1 LISLDFLNSKR
12 SKTAAGFPHL
22 DQRGKTRGNG
32 FSASN
37 LMLALVLAA
46 GGFLATTAATAATA
60 QTAAQQ
66 IDSAARNYLQQM
78 MDSQAKT
85 NGWQGMRL
93 VIENTPL
100 GSTSQL
106 APCPGQINVSGGS
119 ASKLARQQ
127 LTLEC
132 SGQAI
137 KGWPVKVSSDLQVFL
152 PVVIS
157 TGVIDRGATINAS
170 SLQQQETDITKS
182 IRGFYHRIDQVAGMS
197 AKRRIRT
204 NQILSPDLIDQP
216 QLVKRGEK
224 VHIIANQD
232 GIKAAMAGEALE
244 KGGIGD
250 VIRVKNISSGKTIEA
265 KVVEA
270 GVVTSTF

>member
-1 LISLDFLNSKR
+1 MF
-12 SKTAAGFPHL
+12 T
-22 DQRGKTRGNG
+22 
-32 FSASN
+32 
-37 LMLALVLAA
+37 LVLGAS
-46 GGFLATTAATAATA
+46 GLLMTEAATA

-66 IDSAARNYLQQM
+66 IDEAARNYLQQM
-78 MDSQAKT
+78 MNTQAKT

-93 VIENTPL
+93 VIENTPV

-119 ASKLARQQ
+119 ASKARQP

-132 SGQAI
+132 AGQTI

-152 PVVIS
+152 PVIIS
-157 TGVIDRGATINAS
+157 VGVIDRGATINANS
-170 SLQQQETDITKS
+170 VKQAEQEITRTP
-182 IRGFYHRIDQVAGMS
+182 RGFYHSIEEVTGMS
-197 AKRRIRT
+197 AKRRIRP
-204 NQILSPDLIDQP
+204 NQMLSPDLIDQP
-216 QLVKRGEK
+216 QAVKRGEK
-224 VHIIANQD
+224 VQIIANQD

-244 KGGIGD
+244 KGGVGD

-265 KVVEA
+265 KVVES

>member
-1 LISLDFLNSKR
+1 MLTLLL
-12 SKTAAGFPHL
+12 G
-22 DQRGKTRGNG
+22 
-32 FSASN
+32 AS
-37 LMLALVLAA
+37 
-46 GGFLATTAATAATA
+46 GIFITGTATA

-66 IDSAARNYLQQM
+66 IDEAARNYLQQLM
-78 MDSQAKT
+78 NTQAKT

-93 VIENTPL
+93 VIKNAPI

-106 APCPGQINVSGGS
+106 APCPGQINISGGS
-119 ASKLARQQ
+119 ASKARQQ

-132 SGQAI
+132 TGQTI

-157 TGVIDRGATINAS
+157 TSVIDRGATITAN
-170 SLQQQETDITKS
+170 SLKREEQEITRTP
-182 IRGFYHRIDQVAGMS
+182 RGFYHRLDQVTGMS
-197 AKRRIRT
+197 AKRRIRS

-216 QLVKRGEK
+216 QAVKRGEK
-224 VHIIANQD
+224 VQIIANRD

-265 KVVEA
+265 KVVEV